1 MQFHDNI
8 KHCQLQEPVPTTGY
22 LLDNDFPLAAQAGS
36 ELLPNSIIQ
45 LGFAF
50 LRPIIQTQL
59 IDMQLSQLAADLVT
73 VQPSHVDTYTLVNGL
88 SIAESFTET
97 RTTTYMY
104 TNSWTSTSTLQNT
117 FSTQVCQLAREAFA
131 QLSQPVCSLHVVQ
144 VISNSGGS
152 NAASVN
158 AEVDVSFF
166 GNGGK
171 VGASDTFTNTWSQSS
186 QMVMN

>member
-1 MQFHDNI
+1 M
-8 KHCQLQEPVPTTGY
+8 
-22 LLDNDFPLAAQAGS
+22 AAYARS

-59 IDMQLSQLAADLVT
+59 TDMQLSQLAPDLVT

-97 RTTTYMY
+97 RTTTYTH

-117 FSTQVCQLAREAFA
+117 FSTQVCQLAQEAFA
-131 QLSQPVCSLHVVQ
+131 QLGQPVYSLDVVQ
-144 VISNSGGS
+144 VVSNSGGS

-158 AEVDVSFF
+158 AKIDVSFF
-166 GNGGK
+166 
-171 VGASDTFTNTWSQSS
+171 
-186 QMVMN
+186 